1 MYSVKFDI
9 NDNIYDKVMLFL
21 DNISKQNL
29 KIKEIKNYNNSKK
42 DNLVD
47 FFRKSPL
54 VSEVS
59 LARENEVY
67 LNRVEF

>member
-1 MYSVKFDI
+1 MYLVKFEI
-9 NDNIYDKVMLFL
+9 NDNIFDKVMLFL
-21 DNISKQNL
+21 NNISKQNL
-29 KIKEIKNYNNSKK
+29 KIKEIKSYNDSKK

-54 VSEVS
+54 VGEIK
-59 LARENEVY
+59 LDREDEVY

>member
-54 VSEVS
+54 VDEVS
-59 LARENEVY
+59 LSRENEVY